1 MSSTADNVLVDVAT
15 LQESMLAAQTNA
27 SPFVSTANPK
37 FKDFNDLTANLGDS
51 VQIRLPYRFV
61 AADGLVVVKQ
71 PTIDNYATIT
81 VNNAKHVNIDV
92 SAQQY
97 MFNTEDFMD
106 NIGLG
111 AVTELGGKI
120 EQEVASL
127 CETVPFRIYGNG
139 IDPINQ
145 FNQLGKMLAEF
156 RSFGMP
162 RNVTDM
168 YLLDTA
174 VPDLVGSGLAQ
185 YAPNRN
191 EKMANSWEVADFD
204 KCSIMDSN
212 LLPLHV
218 AGTVGQAGTQL
229 TVVSVLKNA
238 SGGVYQIVLNG
249 APASDALAVVDFDK
263 GEFVDGVSGKN
274 NVRFRTFTV
283 HAPTSLKC
291 QFNVLNA
298 HGGSN
303 GSGEVTL
310 DIDPPL
316 QSTVG
321 QTQNVTTEI
330 LPGMKVFF
338 RPSARYGMV
347 VASKAMYV
355 AMPQL
360 PEVTGFPSASAK
372 DQVTGVSTRFYYG
385 DVLGQNQKLYVYDA
399 IWAQM
404 AVSSYVMGIAFPA

>member
-1 MSSTADNVLVDVAT
+1 MSSTADNVLVSVAT
-15 LQESMLAAQTNA
+15 LQESMLAAQTNV
-27 SPFVSTANPK
+27 SSFVATANPK

-97 MFNTEDFMD
+97 MFNVEDFMD

-120 EQEVASL
+120 EEDVASL
-127 CETVPFRIYGNG
+127 CETAPFRVYGNG
-139 IDPINQ
+139 LDPINQ
-145 FNQLGKMLAEF
+145 FNQLGKILAEF
-156 RSFGMP
+156 RTFGMP

-174 VPDLVGSGLAQ
+174 VPDLVASGLAQ
-185 YAPNRN
+185 FVPDRN
-191 EKMANSWEVADFD
+191 ETMANSWEIADFD
-204 KCSIMDSN
+204 KCKIMSSN

-218 AGTVGQAGTQL
+218 AGTVGQASTEL
-229 TVVSVLKNA
+229 TVVSVTKNSA
-238 SGGVYQIVLNG
+238 GGVIKMVLNG
-249 APASDALAVVDFDK
+249 APTSDALAVVNYDK
-263 GEFVDGVSGKN
+263 GQFVDGVSGKN
-274 NVRFRTFTV
+274 DVRFRTFTV

-291 QFNVLNA
+291 QFNVTNA

-303 GSGEVTL
+303 GSGEVTV

-316 QSTVG
+316 QASVG

-330 LPGMKVFF
+330 LPGMKVQF
-338 RPSARYGMV
+338 RRSARYGMV

-360 PEVTGFPSASAK
+360 PMLDGFPSSSAK
-372 DQVTGVSTRFYYG
+372 DAVTGVSTRFYKG

-404 AVSSYVMGIAFPA
+404 AVPSYVMGIAFPA